1 MRGLGI
7 ISQGKGPK
15 MRLLLP
21 RRFPASTYTYERMGG
36 KAGSMFCFNERP
48 GPGKRRSTT
57 KIILDYRKLRELNE
71 VRHMALRL
79 FQHPL
84 PFLRGSLSAS
94 STSSLVRAKLPYPEA
109 KQLLSSPTYPLSP
122 QAWEGI
128 NCFQCI
134 NHLKADGNQLGD
146 HSEWCLARSV
156 KVSVHSQCFSTSEN
170 RLRRTKLALKK
181 KI

>member
-1 MRGLGI
+1 MVRCFTERKGLGI

-15 MRLLLP
+15 MWVLLP

-36 KAGSMFCFNERP
+36 KAGSMFCVNERP

-57 KIILDYRKLRELNE
+57 QIILDYRKLRELK
-71 VRHMALRL
+71 VRHMALGL
-79 FQHPL
+79 SQHPL

-94 STSSLVRAKLPYPEA
+94 STSSLVRAKRPYPEA
-109 KQLLSSPTYPLSP
+109 KQLLSAPTYPLSP

-128 NCFQCI
+128 KCFQCI

-146 HSEWCLARSV
+146 HSKQCLARSV
-156 KVSVHSQCFSTSEN
+156 KASVHSQCFSTSEN
-170 RLRRTKLALKK
+170 
-181 KI
+181 